1 LQHNTTF
8 SIYNASAGSG
18 KTFTLVKL
26 YLTKILSSKTPD
38 AFKSILAIT
47 FTNKAVSEMKERILE
62 SLISIS
68 ESTQAEN
75 LSPMLMA
82 VSEETNL
89 TPSELKVR
97 AKNALHYILHNFSN
111 FDVETIDRFNHRLIR
126 TFARD
131 LKLSTNFEVD
141 LDIDLLMSEAID
153 RVISKVGI
161 DEKLTSVILDFSIE
175 KLEDDKSW
183 DISKDLKDIS
193 RLLYSENDLKHF
205 ELLKNKTGDDFL
217 LLKKNLINEKALAEN
232 ELNIQS
238 QHFFKLIESNGI
250 SASDFSGGYL
260 PKFIEK
266 IATGDYTV
274 KFDAVWQRTLGEK
287 PLYPQKVPNDIKA
300 AMDAITPEIVVLFNT
315 TKDLIHHH
323 QFLDTLLRN
332 VNSLSLL
339 NAINQEFMALQ
350 QEKNVLPI
358 SEFNS
363 KIHNEIKEQPTPFIY
378 ERLGE
383 RYRHYFIDE
392 FQDTSQL
399 QWKNLIPLID
409 NALSQG
415 VEGAEQGSLLLV
427 GDAKQSIYR
436 WRGGNPEQFIS
447 LYGVQNPFSA
457 SEKKIE
463 TLDTNYRSC
472 EEIVNFNNSF
482 FTFVSEYFQS
492 ENHGELY
499 KIGNTQKS
507 TSKANGYVSFSFIEA
522 KNKEESFEVYPEK
535 VLQIINMQFGKGYAP
550 KDICVLVRKNV
561 QGVAIAETLANNDIK
576 VVSSEALILENI
588 PEITFVI
595 NVLKL
600 ILNFEDKKAKAD
612 ALYFLHSKV
621 KTDISLHEFIS
632 EFLSLERKAFQE
644 KLKTYAIHFEFDSSS
659 SITIYDLCE
668 SICNVFLKETEGIAY
683 LQTFLEFVYE
693 FSLSQNTTINEFLN
707 YWDSKKGKL
716 SIEVSERLNAVKIM
730 TVHKAKGLEFPVVIY
745 PFADDDIYSY
755 YNEKVWFPLDETKY
769 SGFSEMLV
777 PVSGKL
783 ENFGDAGRRLF
794 DDFKI
799 KAELDKI
806 NLVYVAMT
814 RAAEQLF
821 VISDAGKAK
830 KENTI
835 ATLFKNYLLRENRWD
850 ETGNEYTFGNPD
862 KPEIETKI
870 DGQIETT
877 FFDSFPE
884 TTFFKEKIKIAT
896 HKSMLWD
903 TKQEKAIEKG
913 DLLHNLLSKIHTRKD
928 IGNILKSAVQ
938 EGVISNNQ
946 VGLLLPV
953 FEKITTHPQLIN
965 YFENP
970 FKIETERDIFTSTG
984 ESQRPDRLNYI
995 DEKTMSIIDYK
1006 TGVEKLEDKNQIKYY
1021 GALISEMGFQV
1032 KELLLVYIKD
1042 EIEVVTV

>member
-1 LQHNTTF
+1 
-8 SIYNASAGSG
+8 
-18 KTFTLVKL
+18 
-26 YLTKILSSKTPD
+26 
-38 AFKSILAIT
+38 
-47 FTNKAVSEMKERILE
+47 
-62 SLISIS
+62 
-68 ESTQAEN
+68 
-75 LSPMLMA
+75 
-82 VSEETNL
+82 
-89 TPSELKVR
+89 
-97 AKNALHYILHNFSN
+97 
-111 FDVETIDRFNHRLIR
+111 
-126 TFARD
+126 
-131 LKLSTNFEVD
+131 
-141 LDIDLLMSEAID
+141 
-153 RVISKVGI
+153 
-161 DEKLTSVILDFSIE
+161 
-175 KLEDDKSW
+175 
-183 DISKDLKDIS
+183 
-193 RLLYSENDLKHF
+193 
-205 ELLKNKTGDDFL
+205 
-217 LLKKNLINEKALAEN
+217 
-232 ELNIQS
+232 
-238 QHFFKLIESNGI
+238 
-250 SASDFSGGYL
+250 
-260 PKFIEK
+260 
-266 IATGDYTV
+266 
-274 KFDAVWQRTLGEK
+274 
-287 PLYPQKVPNDIKA
+287 
-300 AMDAITPEIVVLFNT
+300 
-315 TKDLIHHH
+315 
-323 QFLDTLLRN
+323 
-332 VNSLSLL
+332 
-339 NAINQEFMALQ
+339 
-350 QEKNVLPI
+350 
-358 SEFNS
+358 
-363 KIHNEIKEQPTPFIY
+363 
-378 ERLGE
+378 
-383 RYRHYFIDE
+383 
-392 FQDTSQL
+392 
-399 QWKNLIPLID
+399 
-409 NALSQG
+409 
-415 VEGAEQGSLLLV
+415 
-427 GDAKQSIYR
+427 
-436 WRGGNPEQFIS
+436 
-447 LYGVQNPFSA
+447 
-457 SEKKIE
+457 
-463 TLDTNYRSC
+463 
-472 EEIVNFNNSF
+472 
-482 FTFVSEYFQS
+482 
-492 ENHGELY
+492 
-499 KIGNTQKS
+499 
-507 TSKANGYVSFSFIEA
+507 
-522 KNKEESFEVYPEK
+522 
-535 VLQIINMQFGKGYAP
+535 
-550 KDICVLVRKNV
+550 
-561 QGVAIAETLANNDIK
+561 
-576 VVSSEALILENI
+576 
-588 PEITFVI
+588 
-595 NVLKL
+595 
-600 ILNFEDKKAKAD
+600 
-612 ALYFLHSKV
+612 
-621 KTDISLHEFIS
+621 
-632 EFLSLERKAFQE
+632 
-644 KLKTYAIHFEFDSSS
+644 
-659 SITIYDLCE
+659 
-668 SICNVFLKETEGIAY
+668 
-683 LQTFLEFVYE
+683 
-693 FSLSQNTTINEFLN
+693 
-707 YWDSKKGKL
+707 
-716 SIEVSERLNAVKIM
+716 M

-799 KAELDKI
+799 KAELDNI